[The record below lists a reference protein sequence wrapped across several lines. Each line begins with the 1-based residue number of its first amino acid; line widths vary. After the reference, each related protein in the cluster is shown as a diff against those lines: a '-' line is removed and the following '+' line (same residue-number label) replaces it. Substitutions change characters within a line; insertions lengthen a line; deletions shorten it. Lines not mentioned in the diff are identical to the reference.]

1 MTSFPR
7 FEEAFD
13 FFVKE
18 EKISLFEVFKEI
30 CGEKRKYITFRRM
43 LKAYL
48 IYKNFPQNLTLD
60 TKKFFDFVLRTL
72 MILYFLLQLIIG
84 VYIVYHFSLSFI
96 IYRHTMTL
104 LWLRIVISICT
115 ALLISILISIFTAII
130 EMCCSLTDNT
140 NIYSSFLLYCKALIL

>member
-7 FEEAFD
+7 FEEAFG

-43 LKAYL
+43 LKTYL

-72 MILYFLLQLIIG
+72 MKKSGNKIG
-84 VYIVYHFSLSFI
+84 DIKEGAKKFSTVNCKYKKAISK
-96 IYRHTMTL
+96 IY
-104 LWLRIVISICT
+104 V
-115 ALLISILISIFTAII
+115 
-130 EMCCSLTDNT
+130 LTNDKKD
-140 NIYSSFLLYCKALIL
+140 IKGSFLLYCKALIL